1 MLKLRELL
9 AKLLPYSIGVR
20 WLGKPGIRSD
30 FKSFEEA
37 QAEAERLNGQPFK
50 KSGHFLHGHR
60 DHDSKPQ
67 D

>member
-1 MLKLRELL
+1 MLGLRGLL
-9 AKLLPYSIGVR
+9 ARLLPHSIGVR
-20 WLGKPGIRSD
+20 WLGQGEARSD

-37 QAEAERLNGQPFK
+37 QAEAERLNGHKFK
-50 KSGHFLHGHR
+50 KSGYFLHGHR